1 MGCGA
6 STAAPSTAYAIVPP
20 DKKVE
25 GAPAVERRKTLL
37 GEQEEVALAKEV
49 ELTSPRGTAALA
61 PGSGFRDASADGVAR
76 KDMRR
81 GVSVDIDAADEMA
94 TAAEDLHYEK
104 ADDKLANTAADLAPG
119 SGFRDYSAA
128 DTDTLG
134 PEDAP
139 DPRMFRDRRL
149 SYRRGASIGEEAMD
163 EAMAATKAAMEE
175 AAEKVQQVARRKSE
189 TIPEESFKDGSFK
202 SSATS
207 FNSSADAA
215 AGAGGTSVLVAAEAP
230 AG

>member
-1 MGCGA
+1 
-6 STAAPSTAYAIVPP
+6 
-20 DKKVE
+20 
-25 GAPAVERRKTLL
+25 
-37 GEQEEVALAKEV
+37 
-49 ELTSPRGTAALA
+49 
-61 PGSGFRDASADGVAR
+61 
-76 KDMRR
+76 
-81 GVSVDIDAADEMA
+81 
-94 TAAEDLHYEK
+94 
-104 ADDKLANTAADLAPG
+104 
-119 SGFRDYSAA
+119 
-128 DTDTLG
+128 
-134 PEDAP
+134 
-139 DPRMFRDRRL
+139 
-149 SYRRGASIGEEAMD
+149 MD